1 MSADSGVIRLATP
14 PRDAAE
20 TEPSSE
26 DGGIAALK
34 EIRRGFDFESF
45 ETRLEGMW
53 FQRKAFL
60 ADGRDAD
67 AARQSDLIRAF
78 CAEEGLHRVEGVA
91 AALVAE
97 SRRYAHEGGYEKAIR
112 SLDLAEAFDPGSSQ
126 IRLARAAVFWKTSG
140 GLLSAAGEFFE
151 AARAQ
156 LREAWTSLGLV
167 NEMALVLVFALLG
180 CLTAF
185 SALLVARHHVAVRH
199 EIEEELLRRGIERWA
214 PAAGWAMLLLPLL
227 SWIFAGWIALYWI
240 VLTFRVTG
248 RAERLVASALLLG
261 AVASVPAYRVGVA
274 VYGLT
279 ADPIVR
285 TSLAAASGRY
295 DPERIVKMR
304 ELVETHPSEPIY
316 RFLLAG
322 LYKNGRYFED
332 AYREYK
338 QVLAIDRDT
347 YPALLNLGNIFFQT
361 GQYSEA
367 AVLYKRAIE
376 VEPRSILAYYNLHLA
391 QSEAFNFKEAEGSL
405 NRAKD
410 IDPKAIADL
419 LSRHG
424 KQGDRPTVVDA
435 TVGVGTIL
443 RATLSGGQLRGWL
456 ESSRSDGAGR
466 EIVRQFLNPTSIV
479 SLLALMAALAAV
491 VSAARHP
498 AARLCAR
505 CGRPFCHLC
514 KSGRDGNDYCTQ
526 CVHLFVLGDG
536 LAPET
541 KTKKLYEIERHDRLS
556 RLFRRSLSAA
566 MPGAG
571 DVLAGKPALGAVL
584 LLLWLTAWIAWRPQI
599 FAPIQHLMGADL
611 RLDLLRSGGMS
622 TSFLL
627 GPAALVCAP
636 LATLVWL
643 AGNMRRTRRLGA

>member
-1 MSADSGVIRLATP
+1 
-14 PRDAAE
+14 
-20 TEPSSE
+20 
-26 DGGIAALK
+26 
-34 EIRRGFDFESF
+34 
-45 ETRLEGMW
+45 
-53 FQRKAFL
+53 
-60 ADGRDAD
+60 
-67 AARQSDLIRAF
+67 
-78 CAEEGLHRVEGVA
+78 
-91 AALVAE
+91 
-97 SRRYAHEGGYEKAIR
+97 
-112 SLDLAEAFDPGSSQ
+112 
-126 IRLARAAVFWKTSG
+126 
-140 GLLSAAGEFFE
+140 
-151 AARAQ
+151 
-156 LREAWTSLGLV
+156 
-167 NEMALVLVFALLG
+167 
-180 CLTAF
+180 
-185 SALLVARHHVAVRH
+185 
-199 EIEEELLRRGIERWA
+199 
-214 PAAGWAMLLLPLL
+214 
-227 SWIFAGWIALYWI
+227 
-240 VLTFRVTG
+240 
-248 RAERLVASALLLG
+248 VASALLLG

-295 DPERIVKMR
+295 DPDRIVKMR

-338 QVLAIDRDT
+338 QVLSIDRDT
-347 YPALLNLGNIFFQT
+347 YPALVNLGNIFFQT

-556 RLFRRSLSAA
+556 RLFRRSVSAV

-571 DVLAGKPALGAVL
+571 DVLAGKPALGAAL
-584 LLLWLTAWIAWRPQI
+584 LLLWLTAWISWRPQI

-636 LATLVWL
+636 LATFVWL